1 MQKLD
6 KIREAAKRGDVRL
19 QDLEPA
25 ADCPGFET
33 LNSYFEGRCSRL
45 ERLWMEAHLSRCEH
59 CLHTMAGFVRS
70 EKGAMQEG
78 QDTASARNARTV
90 SRPTRWAIGLAA
102 PALVT
107 AALLVFF
114 LMPTLQLQVNVVGIR
129 AHQVR
134 DAREFSV
141 QDGDTLYS
149 GDRVRIDFE
158 TNRDAYLYIFA
169 DSSSG
174 DFRQLFPSPDGPSGG
189 NLFAPGSHTL
199 PERAWYLDSTAGTET
214 LYMAAARRP
223 ITDEAALRETL
234 ERAAAASLD
243 RDERM
248 ATLQAVLDEA
258 FDEVEQV
265 RFDHR

>member
-1 MQKLD
+1 MQRLD
-6 KIREAAKRGDVRL
+6 KIREAARRGEVRL
-19 QDLEPA
+19 EDLEPA
-25 ADCPGFET
+25 ADCPGFEA

-59 CLHTMAGFVRS
+59 CLHVMAGFVQS
-70 EKGAMQEG
+70 EKGAMGEAHV
-78 QDTASARNARTV
+78 TAPARSTRTLGRPARRAFGFAV
-90 SRPTRWAIGLAA
+90 

-107 AALLVFF
+107 AALLFFF
-114 LMPTLQLQVNVVGIR
+114 LLPTFQLQVNIVGIR

-141 QDGDTLYS
+141 REGDTLYS

-158 TNRDAYLYIFA
+158 TNRDAYLYVFA

-174 DFRQLFPSPDGPSGG
+174 DFRQLFPSAESPRGG
-189 NLFAPGSHTL
+189 NLFAPGSYTL
-199 PERAWYLDSTAGTET
+199 PERPWYLDSTAGAET
-214 LYMAAARRP
+214 LYVAAAQRP
-223 ITDEAALRETL
+223 ITDEAALCEEL
-234 ERAAAASLD
+234 ELAAAGALD
-243 RDERM
+243 RDERS
-248 ATLQAVLDEA
+248 TVLRSVLDEA